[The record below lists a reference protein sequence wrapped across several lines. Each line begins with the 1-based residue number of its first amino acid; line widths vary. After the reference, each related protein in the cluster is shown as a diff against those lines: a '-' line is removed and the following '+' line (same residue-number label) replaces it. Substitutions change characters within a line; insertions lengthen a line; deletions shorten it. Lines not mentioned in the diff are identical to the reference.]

1 MIKKFLENLDNI
13 ITPRDVLFLGL
24 TLILF
29 YLLRLPSLIEPYW
42 YGDEGIYQVIGM
54 AMNQGRVLYGEI
66 WDNKPP
72 VLYIIYALFN
82 GDLFSVRFL
91 SLIFGGLS
99 VVVFFMLSKKLFKNQ
114 LSIYVSTF
122 FYSIIFATPFLE
134 GNIANSENFMLL
146 PIISAFYLIYSTKEK
161 TRLLTT
167 FAAGIMISLAFLR
180 KIVFGFEQEAVLLIA
195 FLSPVLLTAFYF
207 LLMGVFPDFYRA
219 VFSQNV
225 GYVGHGNY
233 LFFPMGF
240 LYLKVLLL
248 LFSILIIL
256 KYRKIF
262 GAPGVL
268 ILTWLSFSIF
278 NAMFSQRPYTHYLL
292 VLLPSFSLFL
302 GYILENKK
310 LLAFT
315 LPLAVILIS
324 VISLNFK
331 FYSKIIPYYSNYL
344 NFMMDKKSLEKYQSF
359 FDRITPRDYEISRL
373 IQTKAGREVANFLD
387 NYELRYKIGNVRIY
401 ERQS

>member
-122 FYSIIFATPFLE
+122 FYSIIFALRFYDE
-134 GNIANSENFMLL
+134 
-146 PIISAFYLIYSTKEK
+146 ISFSKRKLKK
-161 TRLLTT
+161 T
-167 FAAGIMISLAFLR
+167 IR

-344 NFMMDKKSLEKYQSF
+344 NFMMAKKSLEKYQSF
-359 FDRITPRDYEISRL
+359 FDRIPPRDYEISRF
-373 IQTKAGREVANFLD
+373 IQAKTRDHEEIFLWSDSGQIYALSNKLPPGRYIVSYHITFYKEAINEKKKAG
-387 NYELRYKIGNVRIY
+387 K
-401 ERQS
+401 

>member
-114 LSIYVSTF
+114 L
-122 FYSIIFATPFLE
+122 
-134 GNIANSENFMLL
+134 
-146 PIISAFYLIYSTKEK
+146 LIYSTKEK

-167 FAAGIMISLAFLR
+167 FAAGIMISLAFLT
-180 KIVFGFEQEAVLLIA
+180 KIVALFDFAALFITVLALR
-195 FLSPVLLTAFYF
+195 FY
-207 LLMGVFPDFYRA
+207 DE
-219 VFSQNV
+219 
-225 GYVGHGNY
+225 
-233 LFFPMGF
+233 
-240 LYLKVLLL
+240 
-248 LFSILIIL
+248 I
-256 KYRKIF
+256 
-262 GAPGVL
+262 
-268 ILTWLSFSIF
+268 SFSK
-278 NAMFSQRPYTHYLL
+278 RKL
-292 VLLPSFSLFL
+292 
-302 GYILENKK
+302 KK
-310 LLAFT
+310 T
-315 LPLAVILIS
+315 I
-324 VISLNFK
+324 
-331 FYSKIIPYYSNYL
+331 
-344 NFMMDKKSLEKYQSF
+344 
-359 FDRITPRDYEISRL
+359 
-373 IQTKAGREVANFLD
+373 
-387 NYELRYKIGNVRIY
+387 
-401 ERQS
+401 